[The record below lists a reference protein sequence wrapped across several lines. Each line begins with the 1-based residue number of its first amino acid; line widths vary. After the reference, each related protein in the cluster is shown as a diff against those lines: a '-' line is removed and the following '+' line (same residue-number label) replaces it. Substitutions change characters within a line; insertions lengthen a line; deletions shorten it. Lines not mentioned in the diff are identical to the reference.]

1 MLTVADMGEGGVKNG
16 QKSADVL
23 YGLPLSK
30 NTCLMRIWGLE
41 LKNRRRPAQNIND
54 NFLEVSVDKFS
65 FPSGHATRAILLA
78 IFFTYL
84 YPLPLLLF
92 VPVGECFV
100 YQLV

>member
-1 MLTVADMGEGGVKNG
+1 MTFAALFLSDPGSSWLEVWVNLLIGLILDIVVVAVTK
-16 QKSADVL
+16 AF
-23 YGLPLSK
+23 
-30 NTCLMRIWGLE
+30 TR
-41 LKNRRRPAQNIND
+41 RRRPAQNIND